1 MILNYQFKLFSMKIC
16 LLYFCFNENSE
27 AENGDVW
34 YYTTAQQFE
43 KLLEVLDAAEMEA
56 PLVRELLEMKQEI
69 LRQMDVTEKLT
80 NQAKGNR
87 KSYLEVE
94 NANIIKLRKVQ
105 EEQNKVDQEAEFK
118 IGVKD
123 ESEITLVTDGD
134 VVNEVTITSD
144 ETIKDENDD
153 IEDEDPKKIKNN
165 CTPKLKSLIQKKNDD
180 SELTFNT
187 VLQIHIT

>member
-1 MILNYQFKLFSMKIC
+1 MKIC

-123 ESEITLVTDGD
+123 ESEISLVTDGD

-144 ETIKDENDD
+144 EIIKDENDD
-153 IEDEDPKKIKNN
+153 TEEEDPKKIKNN

-180 SELTFNT
+180 SEFTFNT